1 MEVLKWNR
9 DLGKAQSLHWCEF
22 NIHQICPYFDPLGL
36 NLVLVFD
43 LGYPNSNRI
52 DSKMA
57 TFEQLIPSEPS
68 LSRETQTL
76 QFCHMV
82 SLRHFKTRLEDKL
95 DFYGCLNSILIKMQ
109 SKNLWLKFSFLYQS
123 FWFKY
128 AIFYNGHKTFLKIDN
143 VQDQYYINGHESWL
157 LEIPCFRP
165 FVWVRNAE
173 SIEFLLFMAHD
184 SL

>member
-128 AIFYNGHKTFLKIDN
+128 AIFYNG
-143 VQDQYYINGHESWL
+143 QYSIMDIKSFWKSTRFKSKINGHESWL
-157 LEIPCFRP
+157 WEIPMESFHV
-165 FVWVRNAE
+165 FV
-173 SIEFLLFMAHD
+173 ILFG
-184 SL
+184 SGSQRTWTV